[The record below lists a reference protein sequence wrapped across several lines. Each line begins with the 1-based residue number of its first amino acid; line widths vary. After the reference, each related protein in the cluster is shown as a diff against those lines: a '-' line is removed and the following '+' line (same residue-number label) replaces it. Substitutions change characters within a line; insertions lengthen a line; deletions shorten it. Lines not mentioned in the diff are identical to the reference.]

1 MKRYSTV
8 DLRHLEIINLCDGAR
23 LGYATDFEFD
33 KDDAQILSLIIG
45 GCNGFFGFGKEDD
58 LIIPWKKI
66 ECFGEDTI
74 LVRMNSNELNSCAC
88 PRPKKGRFSF

>member
-45 GCNGFFGFGKEDD
+45 GCNGFFGIGREDD
-58 LIIPWKKI
+58 LIIPWRKI

-74 LVRMNSNELNSCAC
+74 LVRLNPNELSSCAF
-88 PRPKKGRFSF
+88 PRPRKNHFRY

>member
-45 GCNGFFGFGKEDD
+45 GCNGFLGLGKEDD
-58 LIIPWKKI
+58 LIILRGKK
-66 ECFGEDTI
+66 
-74 LVRMNSNELNSCAC
+74 SNASEKIPSW
-88 PRPKKGRFSF
+88 SE